1 MEISKSKSKE
11 PIYSGP
17 VLITKKDHG
26 IELREKRSQGADKRY
41 SVTYVQIDRLEL
53 LKGFKVMAVGKK
65 KNRLNTFIL
74 NCKAWLIW
82 RWIK

>member
-1 MEISKSKSKE
+1 MEISKSQSKH
-11 PIYSGP
+11 PIFKGE
-17 VLITKKDHG
+17 VWITKKDHG
-26 IELREKRSQGADKRY
+26 IELKEKKSQGADKRY

-65 KNRLNTFIL
+65 KSRLNTFIL